1 MRVAR
6 AILLYLIAYVLTL
19 SCSDGHLVQLRTE
32 WASHPLNIDTLQPRF
47 SWAYDGKVTQKSF
60 VLTVFDGEDNVIW
73 MSPKVDGGQMYY
85 VPQEP
90 LPLKPMSSYLW
101 KLTAE
106 DEKGNVVESTASFE
120 TGVMGNWM
128 GSWISDGRDKNC
140 RQAPILHKSFICYE
154 DISRARLYYSA
165 AAYADIYINGTRV
178 GSTALNP
185 AYTDYG
191 KRNLYTAVDVTDL
204 LEGRNLIA
212 VTLGCGFYNVIDH
225 TAVWDFDLAGWRG
238 RPRFIAQLYVECAD
252 GREYIIGTDSS
263 WNTPAD
269 LEQIPFLGDNIYS
282 GDKFD
287 ASRNIND
294 SQWRPACVV
303 DAPSPLLQAQYMP
316 LNEVEK
322 TLEGKVR
329 AFSDTLFIC
338 DFGENISG
346 LTSFAIKG
354 AKGTRVRVQHAER
367 LDSTGLL
374 SLYHIDEHF
383 RPMED
388 HTFQTD
394 IYYLDDGEN
403 ELQGRFCYHGFRY
416 AQIMADHPITVE
428 KANADFIHTAF
439 DEIGTFSCSDRE
451 MNAIRDIVLRSYKS
465 NFMSIP
471 TDCPQREKNGWTAD
485 AHFSCEIGLM
495 NFDVI
500 SSYLKWIDD
509 LADAQREDGQ
519 VTAIVPSHG
528 WGLGIG
534 PAWDA
539 VLFILPETVYNY
551 SGDIRAIEKIVP
563 TCERYLAWLEGREQD
578 GGIIP
583 YGLSDWCYWEIDTPN
598 DYISTCYYYLMNKTM
613 ARFLTLLG
621 RDASQYSDKA
631 ESLKALICERYYHQE
646 EETFANGTQCAQAL
660 ALYMGLVPEGH
671 EEAVARKL
679 SETVAACD
687 NHLNYG
693 VIGSKTVPRMLTKYG
708 YVDQA
713 YAIVIAPGQPSYADW
728 VRKGYTTSLE
738 MWVAKDG
745 LRMSDNHVFLGDIVA
760 WMMSDLTGIQPD
772 PEVPGFGHFFI
783 RPHFPQGL
791 DNANATYN
799 SVVGMIKSFWR
810 RQGGSVQMNITVP
823 GNTSATVEVGDRTYT
838 LKPGDHKIT
847 IKQ

>member
-1 MRVAR
+1 MKFKVVIL
-6 AILLYLIAYVLTL
+6 AIACLLMI
-19 SCSDGHLVQLRTE
+19 SCSESNLTQLRVE
-32 WASHPLNIDTLQPRF
+32 WAQEPLCVDTLRPRF
-47 SWAYDGKVTQKSF
+47 SWAYEGTFVQEGFTLTLTDVEGNEIWSSPRVEGSWESF
-60 VLTVFDGEDNVIW
+60 VPSED
-73 MSPKVDGGQMYY
+73 
-85 VPQEP
+85 
-90 LPLKPMSSYLW
+90 LPLQPMSRYQWRLEAFGANG
-101 KLTAE
+101 KNLQTEA
-106 DEKGNVVESTASFE
+106 AFE
-120 TGVMGNWM
+120 TGVMGDWV

-140 RQAPILHKSFICYE
+140 PQAPVLYKRIICFD
-154 DISRARLYYSA
+154 DITRARLYYSA
-165 AAYADIYINGTRV
+165 AAYADIYINGNKV
-178 GSTALNP
+178 VSPLNP

-191 KRNLYTAVDVTDL
+191 KRNLYTVVDVTDL
-204 LEGRNLIA
+204 VKSGRYEIK
-212 VTLGCGFYNVIDH
+212 VILGCGFYNVIDH
-225 TAVWDFDLAGWRG
+225 TAVWDFETAAWRG
-238 RPRFIAQLYVECAD
+238 RPRFIAQLYVCSED
-252 GREYIIGTDSS
+252 GREYIVGTDSS
-263 WNTPAD
+263 WQTPED
-269 LEQIPFLGDNIYS
+269 LNQSPFRGDNIYS
-282 GDKFD
+282 GDVYD
-287 ASRNIND
+287 ATCHLENIN
-294 SQWRPACVV
+294 WRPSCVV

-383 RPMED
+383 RPMGD

-416 AQIMADHPITVE
+416 AQIMADHLITVE

-563 TCERYLAWLEGREQD
+563 TCERYLAWLAGREQD

-631 ESLKALICERYYHQE
+631 ESLKSLICERYYHQE

-679 SETVAACD
+679 SEAVAACD

-713 YAIVIAPGQPSYADW
+713 YAIAVAPGEPSYADW

-738 MWVAKDG
+738 MWVAKEN

-772 PEVPGFGHFFI
+772 PESPGFSHFYI
-783 RPHFPQGL
+783 RPHFPEGL
-791 DNANATYN
+791 EHAAASYQ
-799 SVVGMIKSFWR
+799 SVSGTIKSSWKR
-810 RQGGSVQMNITVP
+810 RGNSIQMEVTVP
-823 GNTSATVEVGDRTYT
+823 GNTSATVEVGGELRS
-838 LKPGDHKIT
+838 LKAGKHRIT
-847 IKQ
+847 IKN

>member
-1 MRVAR
+1 MKFKVV
-6 AILLYLIAYVLTL
+6 ILSITCLLLV
-19 SCSDGHLVQLRTE
+19 SCSESKISQLRVE
-32 WASHPLNIDTLQPRF
+32 WAQDPLCVDTFCPRF
-47 SWAYDGKVTQKSF
+47 SWAYDGTFSQESF
-60 VLTVFDGEDNVIW
+60 VLTVTNEEGDVVWSSSRVEGSQMAYVPGED
-73 MSPKVDGGQMYY
+73 
-85 VPQEP
+85 
-90 LPLKPMSSYLW
+90 LPLCPMSRYQWRL
-101 KLTAE
+101 
-106 DEKGNVVESTASFE
+106 ESFGVNGKKIQSEASFE
-120 TGVMGNWM
+120 TGVMGSWV
-128 GSWISDGRDKNC
+128 GTWISDGREMNC
-140 RQAPILHKSFICYE
+140 AASPLFRKVFSCVDGITS
-154 DISRARLYYSA
+154 ARLYYSA
-165 AAYADIYINGTRV
+165 AAYADICINGKHIEP
-178 GSTALNP
+178 TALNP

-191 KRNLYTAVDVTDL
+191 KRNLYVSVDVTEDVQ
-204 LEGRNLIA
+204 GGWNDIA
-212 VTLGCGFYNVIDH
+212 VVLGCGFYNVIDH
-225 TAVWDFDLAGWRG
+225 TAVWDFEMAGWRG
-238 RPRFIAQLYVECAD
+238 RPRFIAQLHIECAD
-252 GREYIIGTDSS
+252 GHEYLIGTDSS
-263 WNTPAD
+263 WETIAD
-269 LEQIPFLGDNIYS
+269 LEQSPFRGDNIYS
-282 GDKFD
+282 GDTYD
-287 ASRNIND
+287 ASRNHD
-294 SQWRPACVV
+294 ESQWRPACIV

-322 TLEGKVR
+322 TFEGKVK
-329 AFSDTLFIC
+329 AFSDTLFVC

-346 LTSFAIKG
+346 LTSFTIKG
-354 AKGTRVRVQHAER
+354 AKGTRVRVQHSER

-383 RPMED
+383 RPMGD
-388 HTFQTD
+388 HSFQTD
-394 IYYLDDGEN
+394 IYYLDEGSND
-403 ELQGRFCYHGFRY
+403 LRGRFCYHGFRY
-416 AQIMADHPITVE
+416 AQIMADQPITVE

-439 DEIGTFSCSDRE
+439 NEVGSFSCSDKE

-495 NFDVI
+495 NYDVV

-563 TCERYLAWLEGREQD
+563 TCERYLAWLAGREHD

-613 ARFLTLLG
+613 ARFQMLLE
-621 RDASQYSDKA
+621 RDASQYIAKA
-631 ESLKALICERYYHQE
+631 DALKALICERYYNQE
-646 EETFANGTQCAQAL
+646 EETFANGTQCALAL

-671 EEAVARKL
+671 EEAVAAKL
-679 SETVAACD
+679 SEAVAACD

-713 YAIVIAPGQPSYADW
+713 YAIAVAPGQPSYADW

-738 MWVAKDG
+738 QWVAKEDMR
-745 LRMSDNHVFLGDIVA
+745 LSENHVFLGDIVA
-760 WMMSDLTGIQPD
+760 WMMSDLTGIQTD

-783 RPHFPQGL
+783 RPHFPEGL
-791 DNANATYN
+791 DHAEAAYR
-799 SVVGMIKSFWR
+799 SVSGMIESSWR
-810 RQGGSVQMNITVP
+810 RQGNTIQLGITVP
-823 GNTSATVEVGDRTYT
+823 GNTTATVEVEGLTT
-838 LKPGDHKIT
+838 IINPGEHRIT